1 MVPFWTKETRKET
14 AGGSASGSA
23 RSTSSR
29 RKSIWSQNWR
39 RLFFH
44 AAASCWYSSPSGSVV
59 AIRKS
64 GRRYRYAVYRARTS
78 AAGSGSVQTPL
89 SCCGRQQSAYD
100 WSEPQPQGAEGL
112 GRRSYLSDR
121 CTPKPLPA
129 AAVLRSVRFPL
140 RLMTSRRWP
149 ETSAERRFASP
160 TCRFCRSSGVRL
172 SRYSARRRAT
182 SASLS
187 ASPVLPRGGACG
199 AWHRPHHPARLA
211 VCALA
216 VCAGGL
222 SDAGTRPLAAGRASS
237 RTAAELRDI
246 IRGSRDR

>member
-1 MVPFWTKETRKET
+1 MQLNTRPPECKL
-14 AGGSASGSA
+14 GDGD
-23 RSTSSR
+23 
-29 RKSIWSQNWR
+29 
-39 RLFFH
+39 LY
-44 AAASCWYSSPSGSVV
+44 AASTG
-59 AIRKS
+59 AH
-64 GRRYRYAVYRARTS
+64 RARTS

-149 ETSAERRFASP
+149 DLSAERRFASP

-211 VCALA
+211 VCA
-216 VCAGGL
+216 GGL
-222 SDAGTRPLAAGRASS
+222 SDVGTRPLAAGRASS

-246 IRGSRDR
+246 TVGWKQRSVGKPGALQGVLGGKKQV